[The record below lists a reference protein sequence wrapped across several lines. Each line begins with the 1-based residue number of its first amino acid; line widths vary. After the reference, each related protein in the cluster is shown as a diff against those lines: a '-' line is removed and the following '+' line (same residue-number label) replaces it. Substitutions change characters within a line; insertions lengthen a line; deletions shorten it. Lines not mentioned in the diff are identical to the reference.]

1 MAAAAVLA
9 VEVLEGGDNNDKHY
23 QVAKEV
29 LGRRVSDSGGGGG
42 ARWRL
47 PMVAVTM
54 STIMLSDKG
63 GERGY

>member
-1 MAAAAVLA
+1 MAAAVLA

-29 LGRRVSDSGGGGG
+29 LGRRVSDSGGG

>member
-29 LGRRVSDSGGGGG
+29 LGRRVQIVVVVVVRGGGSQW
-42 ARWRL
+42 WR
-47 PMVAVTM
+47 
-54 STIMLSDKG
+54 
-63 GERGY
+63 

>member
-29 LGRRVSDSGGGGG
+29 LGRRVSDSGGGV
-42 ARWRL
+42 RWRL